1 MKTNITIVTER
12 GQVSVPAE
20 IRKRLKVVPGTRLKW
35 LPLAEGEC
43 KVVVVP
49 ETSGPGA
56 KSMLGY
62 ARQFRETRPTREWMR
77 ELREGEEA

>member
-1 MKTNITIVTER
+1 MKTNITVVTER

-20 IRKRLKVVPGTRLKW
+20 VRRRLKLVQGTRLKW
-35 LPLAEGEC
+35 VPLGEGEC

-49 ETSGPGA
+49 QKPGPGA
-56 KSMLGY
+56 RASLGY
-62 ARQFRETRPTREWMR
+62 ARQFREPRPTHQWMK